1 MVEVT
6 KRIGFFGAF
15 AQAIK
20 GVLFGGVLILLAPIM
35 LFWNECNSVTTA
47 QSLAEGAAAVVS
59 VSPDTI
65 DAANDGKLVHVSGD
79 ATTDETL
86 TDADFGVS
94 LKAIKLKREV
104 EMYQWVEKSTTKSS
118 SNSKKTKYTYSKQ
131 WRTGLVKSS
140 KFEDPKGHTNP
151 ETMPYQAQE
160 SAAKNVT
167 LGGFTLST
175 SQIEYLTPEATY
187 LPPETSYTQQ
197 DGYLYLSG
205 SPAEP
210 TIGTVRVRFLTIE
223 PGPVSVVA
231 QQSGST
237 FAPYQTSA
245 GKQLDMIQLG
255 TATSEEMFS
264 DAATANTVFTWIL
277 RVVGFFMIVISLN
290 LLIGPLS
297 VLSDQVPSSV
307 GCSAPGY
314 ASSRSC
320 SASPSPQSS
329 SASPGSSRG
338 RCWALSCSA
347 VHSSRWS
354 ASEPSCSWAFGR
366 CRRAQPRTWPS
377 RWLQCRRSLRRG
389 GSHRADQRP
398 SR

>member
-86 TDADFGVS
+86 SDADFGVS

-140 KFEDPKGHTNP
+140 KFGSKATRIPRPCRIKRRR
-151 ETMPYQAQE
+151 AQRRT
-160 SAAKNVT
+160 S

-187 LPPETSYTQQ
+187 IPPETSYTQQ
-197 DGYLYLSG
+197 DGYLLARRRAHHRHRSC
-205 SPAEP
+205 SLPHHRARSSQRC
-210 TIGTVRVRFLTIE
+210 GTAVR
-223 PGPVSVVA
+223 P
-231 QQSGST
+231 T

-245 GKQLDMIQLG
+245 GKQLDMIQLS
-255 TATSEEMFS
+255 TATAEAMFS
-264 DAATANTVFTWIL
+264 DAATANTVFT
-277 RVVGFFMIVISLN
+277 
-290 LLIGPLS
+290 
-297 VLSDQVPSSV
+297 
-307 GCSAPGY
+307 
-314 ASSRSC
+314 
-320 SASPSPQSS
+320 
-329 SASPGSSRG
+329 
-338 RCWALSCSA
+338 
-347 VHSSRWS
+347 
-354 ASEPSCSWAFGR
+354 
-366 CRRAQPRTWPS
+366 
-377 RWLQCRRSLRRG
+377 
-389 GSHRADQRP
+389 
-398 SR
+398 